1 MQLPDYTIGMFP
13 GITFRVVLT
22 YERNRTEVEGQLV
35 GNIYAVVVPQS
46 FIDTFQVHFSIR
58 AGKWISDINVAKIIA
73 GELGITKVIS
83 NVLPSKKASTIKDLV
98 SKGKKVIMVGDGIN
112 DAPALVNSTIGI
124 SVNDGTAD
132 SGFSVSDV
140 RP

>member
-46 FIDTFQVHFSIR
+46 FVDTLQVHFSIR
-58 AGKWISDINVAKIIA
+58 SGKWISDIHVAEIIA
-73 GELGITKVIS
+73 GMSFYANLIE
-83 NVLPSKKASTIKDLV
+83 
-98 SKGKKVIMVGDGIN
+98 
-112 DAPALVNSTIGI
+112 
-124 SVNDGTAD
+124 
-132 SGFSVSDV
+132 
-140 RP
+140 

>member
-46 FIDTFQVHFSIR
+46 FIDTFVPQSFIDTFQVHFSR
-58 AGKWISDINVAKIIA
+58 RVGTWISDVNVARIIA
-73 GELGITKVIS
+73 GMCFHS
-83 NVLPSKKASTIKDLV
+83 N
-98 SKGKKVIMVGDGIN
+98 
-112 DAPALVNSTIGI
+112 
-124 SVNDGTAD
+124 
-132 SGFSVSDV
+132 FYE
-140 RP
+140 